1 MSNNNLG
8 PRLILAS
15 ASPRRKE
22 LLKQIG
28 LDFEIMPSAIDET
41 VPPGIAP
48 AVAAVKLAEN
58 KALNVASRI
67 EDGIV
72 IAADTIVALGD
83 RILGKP
89 KDEEEARKMLESL
102 SGRWHKVFTGIA
114 VIDSSLSRKITDCE
128 ESRVKFKNLSS
139 SEIENYIKTGE
150 PMDKAGAY
158 GIQGKGALLV
168 EKIEG
173 CYYNIVGLPVFKLSL
188 LLSNFGIRI
197 L

>member
-1 MSNNNLG
+1 MYTNFR

-15 ASPRRKE
+15 ASPRRQK

-28 LDFEIMPSAIDET
+28 LDFEIIPSSIDET
-41 VPPGIAP
+41 IQPGVAP
-48 AVAAVKLAEN
+48 DVAAVKLAEN
-58 KALNVASRI
+58 KAIDVARRLK
-67 EDGIV
+67 DGIV
-72 IAADTIVALGD
+72 IAADTVVALD
-83 RILGKP
+83 DSILGKP
-89 KDEEEARKMLESL
+89 KDEEEARKMLERL
-102 SGRWHKVFTGIA
+102 SGRWHRVFTGIA
-114 VIDSSLSRKITDCE
+114 VIDSSSSKKVTDYE

-139 SEIENYIKTGE
+139 VEIENYIRTGE

-173 CYYNIVGLPVFKLSL
+173 CYYNIVGLPLFRLSL
-188 LLSNFGIRI
+188 VLSHFGVKI